1 MLQIKHLT
9 APQKMPNFQFTR
21 RANWLWR
28 EKILS
33 GPQRGQKNSCESK
46 QTNFS
51 YSLDKAFRLPEFR
64 AKLYFTR
71 N

>member
-21 RANWLWR
+21 RANWPWR

-51 YSLDKAFRLPEFR
+51 YSLDKAFHLPEFR